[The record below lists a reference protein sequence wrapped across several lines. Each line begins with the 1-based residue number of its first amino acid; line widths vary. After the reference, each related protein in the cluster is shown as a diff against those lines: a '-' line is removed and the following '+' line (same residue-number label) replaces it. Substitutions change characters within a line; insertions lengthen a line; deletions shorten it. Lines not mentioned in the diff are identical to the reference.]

1 MISVTNKNLVEFL
14 KQHKFDANIQN
25 ETGQV
30 VVIFKIS
37 GQDFPLFLRPFEGS
51 GLLQLLVF
59 IPSQIK
65 QGTHNDLARLMHL
78 VNKEL
83 DIPGFGM
90 DEDSDTCFY
99 RVMLPTI
106 DNKIDERILDSYLKS
121 LQLICEQIAPTVLA
135 VANGVATFED
145 ILRKTKH
152 GS

>member
-1 MISVTNKNLVEFL
+1 MIKVTNENLVEFL
-14 KQHKFDANIQN
+14 TRNKFDASIQN

-30 VVIFKIS
+30 VSILKIS
-37 GQDFPLFLRPFEGS
+37 GQEFPLFLRTFKDS

-59 IPSQIK
+59 IPSQVK
-65 QGTHNDLARLMHL
+65 YGTQNDLARFMHL

-106 DNKIDERILDSYLKS
+106 DNQIDERILESYLKS

-145 ILRKTKH
+145 ILRKTKN

>member
-1 MISVTNKNLVEFL
+1 MIKVTNENLVEFL

-30 VVIFKIS
+30 VVIIKIA

-51 GLLQLLVF
+51 GLLQFLVF

-65 QGTHNDLARLMHL
+65 HGTHNDLARLMHL

-106 DNKIDERILDSYLKS
+106 DNKIDEKILESYLKS

-135 VANGVATFED
+135 VANGAATFED
-145 ILRKTKH
+145 ILRETKH